1 VKIEVPAGA
10 APAGLGISII
20 AESTPPAPPPADAWL
35 PGATSYHLG
44 PDGTQFTSP
53 VTVTLRYDPAT
64 LPPWAVESDL
74 GIRRWDGTQWHALT
88 DIVVDPV
95 AHTISGK
102 TSGFSTF
109 DFAVDLPPVVLT
121 PTPAQINYNQRHV
134 QFMAQVPDHEATAFR
149 YRWVTTGNVGS
160 LIDLFEDNEKE
171 YFSDAPLIPDGTID
185 LVGVEISAQE
195 VEGGPFIPIANTT
208 AKVTSDLNWS
218 FELNPFSQKVGF
230 RETKHLNAVVR
241 ERDGGIY
248 ESPDLYYEYTYTG
261 NAGDLEPED
270 GFRVQESQIAYT
282 AWAPSRQVKD
292 PPRGEKVTAKFILRS
307 LEWNGTAFNP
317 NQQTFT
323 FREIGTAD
331 AFLEI
336 GEDTW
341 IPRFEVLTI
350 PTTGGACVAA
360 VLYVKKVPG
369 ASSYD
374 LKSDG
379 FSLSGFGTTFN
390 RSWSEQ
396 TGTGIGDVVDLGSQ
410 WRVGMTSGCAI
421 SESAISFRQ
430 NLYATTFAHIEAEV
444 KVTMAPGGAAGNR

>member
-1 VKIEVPAGA
+1 AA
-10 APAGLGISII
+10 APAGLGISIV
-20 AESTPPAPPPADAWL
+20 AESTPPAPPPGDAWL
-35 PGATSYHLG
+35 PGATSYRLG
-44 PDGTQFTSP
+44 PDGTQFAVP

-64 LPPWAVESDL
+64 LPPWAVTSDL

-88 DIVVDPV
+88 DIVVDTV
-95 AHTISGK
+95 GHTISGK

-121 PTPAQINYNQRHV
+121 PAPAQVNYNQRHV
-134 QFMAQVPDHEATAFR
+134 QFQAQVPDHEASAFR

-160 LIDLFEDNEKE
+160 LIDLFADNEKE
-171 YFSDAPLIPDGTID
+171 YFTDSPLIPDGTID

-195 VEGGPFIPIANTT
+195 EEGGPFIPIANTT
-208 AKVTSDLNWS
+208 VKVTSDLNWS

-230 RETKHLNAVVR
+230 RETAQLHAVVR

-248 ESPDLYYEYTYTG
+248 ESPDLYYEYTFTG

-270 GFRVQESQIAYT
+270 GVRVQESELTYT
-282 AWAPSRQVKD
+282 AWAPSKQVKD

-307 LEWNGTAFNP
+307 LQWSGTAFNP

-350 PTTGGACVAA
+350 PTSGGACVAA

-369 ASSYD
+369 ATSYA
-374 LKSDG
+374 LKADG

-390 RSWSEQ
+390 RTWSEQ
-396 TGTGIGDVVDLGSQ
+396 TGTGMQDVVDLGSQ
-410 WRVGMTSGCAI
+410 WRVGMTSGCAT

-430 NLYATTFAHIEAEV
+430 NLYATTFAKIEAEV
-444 KVTMAPGGAAGNR
+444 KVTVP